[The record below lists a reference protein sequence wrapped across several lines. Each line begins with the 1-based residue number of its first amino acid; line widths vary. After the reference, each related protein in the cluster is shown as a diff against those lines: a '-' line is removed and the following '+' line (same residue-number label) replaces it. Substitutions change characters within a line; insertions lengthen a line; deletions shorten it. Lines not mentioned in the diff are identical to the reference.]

1 MKLSKE
7 FQLVYKRG
15 KAAHAKSSVLFYLR
29 DKEYKKG
36 FTASKKVGNAVFRN
50 RAKRRL
56 RALFL
61 EFSSQLNSG
70 TYVFVAKE
78 PIRHTSYEELK
89 ADIERALKRVGGL
102 ISDSKTSS

>member
-1 MKLSKE
+1 MKLPRE

-15 KAAHAKSSVLFYLR
+15 KAAHAKSSVLFYLKG
-29 DKEYKKG
+29 KEYKNG

-61 EFSSQLNSG
+61 EFSPHLRSG
-70 TYVFVAKE
+70 TYIFVAKE
-78 PIRHTSYEELK
+78 AIRDTSPESLK
-89 ADIERALKRVGGL
+89 ADMLRALKRVGAME
-102 ISDSKTSS
+102 

>member
-1 MKLSKE
+1 MKLPRE

-15 KAAHAKSSVLFYLR
+15 KAAHAKSSVLFYLQG
-29 DKEYKKG
+29 KEYKNG

-61 EFSSQLNSG
+61 EFSPQMTTG
-70 TYVFVAKE
+70 TYIFVAKE
-78 PIRHTSYEELK
+78 AIRDTSYESLK
-89 ADIERALKRVGGL
+89 LDMQRALKKVGS
-102 ISDSKTSS
+102 I

>member
-1 MKLSKE
+1 MKLPRE

-15 KAAHAKSSVLFYLR
+15 KAAHAKSSVLFYLHG
-29 DKEYKKG
+29 KEYKNG

-61 EFSSQLNSG
+61 EFSPQMNTG
-70 TYVFVAKE
+70 TYIFVAKE
-78 PIRHTSYEELK
+78 AIKDTSPDELK
-89 ADIERALKRVGGL
+89 ADMYKALKRVGA
-102 ISDSKTSS
+102 IS

>member
-15 KAAHAKSSVLFYLR
+15 KAAHAKSSVLFYLKG
-29 DKEYKKG
+29 KEYKKG

-56 RALFL
+56 RAIFL
-61 EFSSQLNSG
+61 ENSPNMNPG
-70 TYVFVAKE
+70 TYIFVAKE
-78 PIRHTSYEELK
+78 AIRDTSPENLK
-89 ADIERALKRVGGL
+89 SDVLKALKRVGGL
-102 ISDSKTSS
+102 KT

>member
-15 KAAHAKSSVLFYLR
+15 KAAHAKSSVLFYLKA
-29 DKEYKKG
+29 KECKKG

-50 RAKRRL
+50 LAKRRL
-56 RALFL
+56 RALFM
-61 EFSSQLNSG
+61 EFAPQLISG

-78 PIRHTSYEELK
+78 PIRHTSHEELRG
-89 ADIERALKRVGGL
+89 DIEKALKRVGGL
-102 ISDSKTSS
+102 ISDTKTSS

>member
-1 MKLSKE
+1 MKLPRE

-15 KAAHAKSSVLFYLR
+15 KAAHAKSSVLFYLHG
-29 DKEYKKG
+29 KEYKNG

-61 EFSSQLNSG
+61 EFSPQMNTG
-70 TYVFVAKE
+70 TYIFVAKE
-78 PIRHTSYEELK
+78 AIKDTSHDELK
-89 ADIERALKRVGGL
+89 ADMYKALKRVGAL
-102 ISDSKTSS
+102 S

>member
-15 KAAHAKSSVLFYLR
+15 KAAHAKSSVLFYLKG
-29 DKEYKKG
+29 KEYKKG

-61 EFSSQLNSG
+61 EFSPQMNPG
-70 TYVFVAKE
+70 MYVFVAKE
-78 PIRHTSYEELK
+78 AIRDTSHNMLK
-89 ADIERALKRVGGL
+89 ADIQKALKRVGA
-102 ISDSKTSS
+102 IT

>member
-1 MKLSKE
+1 MKLPRE

-15 KAAHAKSSVLFYLR
+15 KAAHAKSSVLFYLKGR
-29 DKEYKKG
+29 EYKNG

-61 EFSSQLNSG
+61 EFSPQMNTG
-70 TYVFVAKE
+70 TYIFVAKE
-78 PIRHTSYEELK
+78 AIRDTSYEILK
-89 ADIERALKRVGGL
+89 ADMQKALKRVGA
-102 ISDSKTSS
+102 IK

>member
-1 MKLSKE
+1 LKLPRE

-15 KAAHAKSSVLFYLR
+15 KAAHAKSSVLFYLK

-56 RALFL
+56 RAIFL
-61 EFSSQLNSG
+61 ELSPTIKSG
-70 TYVFVAKE
+70 TYIFVAKE
-78 PIRHTSYEELK
+78 AIRDTSHEQLK
-89 ADIERALKRVGGL
+89 TDIKKALKRVGA
-102 ISDSKTSS
+102 I